1 MVLLPA
7 IVEFTVRSVSLPAAT
22 PWSQRHTVG
31 HWPTGTHQSLPC
43 RSSRQPRKPT
53 AGLTLIKGTVTNNQ
67 MFFTILRMGCPVVR
81 RAPQRSRHERV
92 FAGTAA
98 KPGAPEN
105 LGTNFDTEVY
115 GLGL

>member
-1 MVLLPA
+1 MELLPA

-31 HWPTGTHQSLPC
+31 YWPAGTHQRPC

-67 MFFTILRMGCPVVR
+67 MFSTIFRIGCPVVR

-98 KPGAPEN
+98 KPRALEN
-105 LGTNFDTEVY
+105 LGTNFDTQVH
-115 GLGL
+115 GLGP